1 MNLSYPDVRV
11 ACDSA
16 LLGGTAAFMKALS
29 DLSGAAAADGGADTV
44 TIAWPR
50 AQPQVRAI
58 IRLFS
63 APGSNAVSDL
73 RIAVG
78 EHDWIAEDVAQLLR
92 SEGLLVLV
100 DPRLGRGTM
109 ARLSRRLQVLRDGL
123 DMLGRPRE
131 QLSVVFAVLQP
142 RTKSDVLYS
151 TFSIQDLVNW
161 PESSFFDIDMV
172 SGEGL
177 AAALDHLLRCVL
189 GARGRHA
196 GGMTTG
202 CPEPAKRTVATLP
215 VGAAESVVASLR
227 VGNNT
232 MALQSMLDV
241 WRLCPGTMLSELIGG
256 LSYTTR
262 ALAPRQRGHR
272 WWVETCLRRSPL
284 DLPSLIDAVFLWDP
298 AVALWTHM
306 DQVIER
312 LWGLRWWNPNPVVT
326 RRLGSAVADLT
337 PYRKAEVQRMIGSA
351 LQARGVPIKFER
363 IVSGEMLEFDA
374 VRPGGKPG

>member
-1 MNLSYPDVRV
+1 MNRHRM
-11 ACDSA
+11 CA
-16 LLGGTAAFMKALS
+16 LLATVRFSAGTAAFMKALS

-78 EHDWIAEDVAQLLR
+78 EHDGIAEDVAQLLR

-142 RTKSDVLYS
+142 RTKSDVRLDFLDS
-151 TFSIQDLVNW
+151 RSRQLAV
-161 PESSFFDIDMV
+161 FFDIDMV

-177 AAALDHLLRCVL
+177 AAALDYGFLRCVL

-196 GGMTTG
+196 GWDDNRV
-202 CPEPAKRTVATLP
+202 PEPAKRTVATLP
-215 VGAAESVVASLR
+215 VGAAESVVA
-227 VGNNT
+227 
-232 MALQSMLDV
+232 
-241 WRLCPGTMLSELIGG
+241 
-256 LSYTTR
+256 
-262 ALAPRQRGHR
+262 
-272 WWVETCLRRSPL
+272 
-284 DLPSLIDAVFLWDP
+284 
-298 AVALWTHM
+298 
-306 DQVIER
+306 
-312 LWGLRWWNPNPVVT
+312 
-326 RRLGSAVADLT
+326 GS
-337 PYRKAEVQRMIGSA
+337 SA
-351 LQARGVPIKFER
+351 SRE
-363 IVSGEMLEFDA
+363 
-374 VRPGGKPG
+374 